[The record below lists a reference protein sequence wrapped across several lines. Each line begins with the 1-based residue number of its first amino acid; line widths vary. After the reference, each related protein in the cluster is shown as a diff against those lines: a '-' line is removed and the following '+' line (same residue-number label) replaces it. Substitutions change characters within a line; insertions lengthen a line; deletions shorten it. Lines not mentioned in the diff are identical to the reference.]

1 MKLVTTIIAMMC
13 LVSVASADDY
23 KHSEDVASGGATV
36 FGFAGERVNFECYT
50 DAADCIFKVQHRIAT
65 TWTDFQPAD
74 TSPSD
79 TVRLFAGVPWARYF
93 GRTGYAT
100 AADSTRMLVTP
111 DATTDVQ
118 VWAW

>member
-36 FGFAGERVNFECYT
+36 FGFAGERVNFECYS

-79 TVRLFAGVPWARYF
+79 TVRLLPVFR
-93 GRTGYAT
+93 GRGTSDAQ
-100 AADSTRMLVTP
+100 DTRPQQTP
-111 DATTDVQ
+111 LGCL
-118 VWAW
+118 